1 MSTRTRSRT
10 PAKFRKAALRFA
22 ALGDDT
28 RLSLVMKL
36 GEGSSLSITE
46 LADGSKL
53 TRQAITKHLHV
64 LRRAGLVRNVR
75 QGRENVFQI
84 DSKSIE
90 SARDTLD
97 RISAQWDNA
106 LMRLKA
112 HVED

>member
-1 MSTRTRSRT
+1 MRTRSRT
-10 PAKFRKAALRFA
+10 PVKRRKDALRFA

-28 RLSLVMKL
+28 RLSLVMRL
-36 GEGSSLSITE
+36 TEGSSLSITE

-64 LRRAGLVRNVR
+64 LRRAGLVRNIR
-75 QGRENVFQI
+75 RGRESVFQI
-84 DSKSIE
+84 DSKSLQ

-97 RISAQWDNA
+97 RISAQWDSA